1 MNPRPVAIS
10 MGCPVGIGPEVILRL
25 FMGHL
30 LPSGQQVVVGDRGVL
45 QATADHLGISI
56 PMIPWQPGEPVSDSG
71 ISVLSVSSLDPDT
84 LEWGRPDGTTG
95 KAMAV
100 YIEEAVRLVQE
111 KACTALVTCPIAK
124 YSLNLAGYPYPG
136 HTEMLA
142 ALTRTQMYRMMMAG
156 SRLKVVLVTIHE
168 PLSRVSQLLSKQAVV
183 DCISLTYQSLQVDF
197 DIADPEIAVA
207 GLNPHGGELGMF
219 GDEEAEVIAPAVEAC
234 NSLGKISGPWPPDTL
249 FHQAARGK
257 YDAVIAMYHDQGLIP
272 FKMLHFEDGVNVT
285 LGLPIVRTSVDHGT
299 AYDIAGQGK
308 ADPGSL
314 QAAVSMAQAIVAN
327 RKRSS
332 R

>member
-1 MNPRPVAIS
+1 MNPPPVAIS
-10 MGCPVGIGPEVILRL
+10 MGCPVGIGPEILLRL
-25 FMGHL
+25 FMQQS

-45 QATADHLGISI
+45 ERTAEHLGISI
-56 PMIPWQPGEPVSDSG
+56 PLVPWQPGEAVADNCIP
-71 ISVLSVSSLDPDT
+71 VLSVSGLEAET

-95 KAMAV
+95 KAMAI
-100 YIEEAVRLVQE
+100 YIEEAVKLVQ
-111 KACTALVTCPIAK
+111 AQTCSALVTCPIAK
-124 YSLNLAGYPYPG
+124 YSLNLAGYAYPG

-142 ALTRTQMYRMMMAG
+142 DLTRAPKYRMMMAG

-168 PLSRVSQLLSKQAVV
+168 PIARISQLLSKQAVV
-183 DCISLTYQSLQVDF
+183 DCISLTYESLQVDF

-219 GDEEAEVIAPAVEAC
+219 GDEETDIIAPAVESC
-234 NSLGKISGPWPPDTL
+234 LNLGKISGPWPPDTL
-249 FHQAARGK
+249 FHQAASGR

-314 QAAVSMAQAIVAN
+314 QAAVSMAQTIVAN